1 VGSAQESSAS
11 LILSMFE
18 LSHPYL
24 LVPLSRRGG
33 RDGSQKLSTMAATL
47 IEYEVF
53 QVGPE
58 LKDVKK
64 SLNDLGRRGFRVVH
78 VRVGDT
84 GVYTFILCKDTGRN
98 PEGEEVPAGG
108 EWIDDG
114 FVNEETSWT

>member
-1 VGSAQESSAS
+1 
-11 LILSMFE
+11 
-18 LSHPYL
+18 
-24 LVPLSRRGG
+24 
-33 RDGSQKLSTMAATL
+33 MAASTL
-47 IEYEVF
+47 MEYEVF

-64 SLNDLGRRGFRVVH
+64 SLNDFGRRGFRVVH
-78 VRVGDT
+78 VRVGDA
-84 GVYTFILCKDTGRN
+84 GLYTFILCKDTGRN